1 MIPRNLS
8 KTVQKTIAKGE
19 TDEAIKL
26 LGRSKTIKNDPKLLQ
41 IYNLISA
48 QWNKYKTEKNQ
59 NIRRED
65 DQNRTLNQ
73 IHLSILELVDGDLSA
88 LERTPQ
94 NSSPTKEKSNPP
106 ALKYFIYGIIFCFI
120 IWGGME
126 ATGMLS
132 PQVYTPPRTTT
143 SSKPVLRAF
152 KIYII
157 DNAGVR
163 TNNVHIAKIYQDYTG
178 EITIAGNKHIL
189 TKVVDADRNQMEFYF
204 QNNGVYHYKYM
215 LPSLADVQAGRNTN
229 SGIVLHNNQ
238 KIANWR
244 AEEMSLN

>member
-19 TDEAIKL
+19 TDEAIKV

-88 LERTPQ
+88 LEQAPQ
-94 NSSPTKEKSNPP
+94 NSSPIKESGNT
-106 ALKYFIYGIIFCFI
+106 ALKYFIYGIIFFLI

-132 PQVYTPPRTTT
+132 PEPYTPPRTNT

-157 DNAGVR
+157 DNNGVR

-178 EITIAGNKHIL
+178 EITIGGRKHIL
-189 TKVVDADRNQMEFYF
+189 TKIVEADRDQMEFYF
-204 QNNGVYHYKYM
+204 QNNGLYHYKYM
-215 LPSLADVQAGRNTN
+215 LPSLADAQAGRNTN
-229 SGIVLHNNQ
+229 SGIVLFNNQ
-238 KIANWR
+238 QIASWR